1 MSMGENPRGYS
12 SFPEVLGNH
21 TCTDSRPEGGLPGPC
36 SLGMSSD
43 SDVESAGKRTE
54 RGCEAGLGGGLH
66 REELTSPWSLT
77 SLEKLIEV
85 ITGGSEGRCPV
96 STPRSFPCTTQGLGA
111 SRDMNSHV
119 RASHAS
125 RERGSHLRLPACICH
140 SHETRQPAV
149 TLMFWPIQPKPRPW
163 GTST

>member
-1 MSMGENPRGYS
+1 MRGPPGGPLVLWLNHWGPPGKGPALHNLIALKFFICFFLLKGPQEMSMGENPRGYS

-54 RGCEAGLGGGLH
+54 RGYEAGLGRGLH
-66 REELTSPWSLT
+66 REKLTSPWSLT

-96 STPRSFPCTTQGLGA
+96 STPQILP
-111 SRDMNSHV
+111 MH
-119 RASHAS
+119 HA
-125 RERGSHLRLPACICH
+125 
-140 SHETRQPAV
+140 
-149 TLMFWPIQPKPRPW
+149 RPW
-163 GTST
+163 CLSRYE